1 MGYDSSDVRHMGARE
16 PVHVRRIE
24 RVTMTPK
31 ELYDLLDK
39 AGVEYEV
46 VEIFEGSRW
55 LRIDIDEE
63 TDNESEISGG

>member
-1 MGYDSSDVRHMGARE
+1 
-16 PVHVRRIE
+16 
-24 RVTMTPK
+24 MTPK